1 MKIKNIVIIT
11 ILSLSLS
18 ACAKDGLTLSE
29 FSENNQQNTT
39 EYSETQNAP
48 DDGVSFSDA
57 ENTEKESEKEK
68 DVAEKKEKAG
78 YVHICGAV
86 ENPGIYEFYEGERL
100 FEILDKAGGYDEE
113 ADTDAVNIAVEAKDG
128 MQVRIPYIGESI
140 NVSENKLIDINKA
153 SVEELCTIPGIGE
166 SRAKAIIEYRES
178 KGGFSDIEELKEIS
192 GIKNA
197 TFDKIKPYV
206 CLN

>member
-1 MKIKNIVIIT
+1 MKIKNVVLIT

-48 DDGVSFSDA
+48 DEGVSFSDA
-57 ENTEKESEKEK
+57 ENLGIETDKEKEGEEKRQR
-68 DVAEKKEKAG
+68 AG

-86 ENPGIYEFYEGERL
+86 QNPGIYEFCEGDRL

-113 ADTDAVNIAVEAKDG
+113 ADMDAVNIAVEAKDG
-128 MQVRIPYIGESI
+128 MQVRIPYIGE
-140 NVSENKLIDINKA
+140 NLNFGENKLIDLNKA
-153 SVEELCTIPGIGE
+153 SIEELCTIPGIGE